1 MKKVTYIVPVHE
13 FNDEVKTYATN
24 ALNSLTKLTGAE
36 EAEILLVG
44 EVEIITKFQTL
55 FNEICGEDNKQSVVL
70 FPTEEQD
77 LFEKI
82 NAAVAKCTTP
92 YFSLLEFDDT
102 FYPYWDE
109 VAQRYL
115 SIYDYS
121 IVMPIT
127 EIVTPDGKIAG
138 FANEIAWDAAFVG
151 EDSLGVI
158 KLNDLLIFK
167 DFIPSGAYIR
177 VSDFLELG
185 GLKPELKIAAWY
197 EYLMNTAHN
206 NKSIIVAPR
215 IGYKHTIL
223 RETSYMTVTTN
234 TLTREEGVALIQQ
247 AMEPYVEKENK
258 NNADAGDEK

>member
-13 FNDEVKTYATN
+13 FNDEIKTYATN
-24 ALNSLTKLTGAE
+24 ALTSLVHLKGAE

-44 EVEIITKFQTL
+44 EVEVITKFQTL
-55 FNEICGEDNKQSVVL
+55 FNEICGEDNKQSIVL
-70 FPTEEQD
+70 FPTNEQD

-92 YFSLLEFDDT
+92 YFSLLEFDDA

-115 SIYDYS
+115 NNYEFS

-127 EIVTPDGKIAG
+127 EIVTPEGQIGG

-151 EDSLGVI
+151 EDSLGFV
-158 KLNDLLIFK
+158 KLSDLLIFR
-167 DFIPSGAYIR
+167 DFIPSGSYIK

-197 EYLMNTAHN
+197 EYLLNTAN
-206 NKSIIVAPR
+206 SGKQIFVTPR
-215 IGYKHTIL
+215 IGYKHTVL

-258 NNADAGDEK
+258 NDAGAGDEK

>member
-13 FNDEVKTYATN
+13 FNDEVKSYATN

-44 EVEIITKFQTL
+44 EVEIITKFQSL
-55 FNEICGEDNKQSVVL
+55 FNEICGEDNKQSIVL
-70 FPTEEQD
+70 FPTNEQD

-115 SIYDYS
+115 NIYEYS

-127 EIVTPDGKIAG
+127 EIVTPDGQIAG

-158 KLNDLLIFK
+158 KLEDLLVFR
-167 DFIPSGAYIR
+167 DFIPSGAYIK

-197 EYLMNTAHN
+197 EYLLNTAN
-206 NKSIIVAPR
+206 SKKAILVAPR
-215 IGYKHTIL
+215 IGYKHTVL
-223 RETSYMTVTTN
+223 RESSYMTVTTN
-234 TLTREEGVALIQQ
+234 TLTREEGAALIQQ
-247 AMEPYVEKENK
+247 AMEPYQKQEESKD
-258 NNADAGDEK
+258 NNEE